1 MLHGFTGV
9 ALDVWSYSGLI
20 KGFVQN
26 NELQAALEVLQEM
39 KDANNITPN
48 EVCFLASRFQLCAM
62 AGIIEA
68 RFGHVGLFLE
78 ILFLYRFGYLI
89 CPHSLVQVV

>member
-1 MLHGFTGV
+1 MSDGLTGV

-26 NELQAALEVLQEM
+26 NELRAALEVLQEM

-48 EVCFLASRFQLCAM
+48 EVCLLVCFLQKRAMSGIVLPTLSRA
-62 AGIIEA
+62 
-68 RFGHVGLFLE
+68 VGMT
-78 ILFLYRFGYLI
+78 
-89 CPHSLVQVV
+89 Q

>member
-1 MLHGFTGV
+1 MLHDFIGV

-26 NELQAALEVLQEM
+26 NELRAALEVLQEM

-48 EVCFLASRFQLCAM
+48 EVCL
-62 AGIIEA
+62 
-68 RFGHVGLFLE
+68 
-78 ILFLYRFGYLI
+78 
-89 CPHSLVQVV
+89 LVCFC